1 MDRKSKK
8 KKKKQ
13 QQRQDVESVRKGGG
27 DEESSGEPDSDFR
40 FKRLKERY
48 VSHSFLGI
56 LSLAF
61 QITRVCKFIGPPDPL
76 QFVRIRL
83 WNWLRIR
90 ILPST
95 RKKIKK
101 HLICLNERLMS
112 IYLH

>member
-48 VSHSFLGI
+48 VSHSSLDFL
-56 LSLAF
+56 SPAF
-61 QITRVCKFIGPPDPL
+61 QIHRICNFNGPPGS
-76 QFVRIRL
+76 VI
-83 WNWLRIR
+83 I
-90 ILPST
+90 
-95 RKKIKK
+95 
-101 HLICLNERLMS
+101 
-112 IYLH
+112 

>member
-48 VSHSFLGI
+48 VSHS
-56 LSLAF
+56 SLDFISQGF
-61 QITRVCKFIGPPDPL
+61 QIHWAYRIPYSLYGSCSGTGSGSGSFHL
-76 QFVRIRL
+76 QAK
-83 WNWLRIR
+83 N
-90 ILPST
+90 
-95 RKKIKK
+95 
-101 HLICLNERLMS
+101 
-112 IYLH
+112 